1 MLHPLATLVLMS
13 VTGLPAAPHAGPPP
27 PVEALPVECLAGCDA
42 VSIVS
47 MGPSKPNEVVAVGD
61 AIPLA
66 NGDGRLALDGRWG
79 RTRSG
84 APDGIPIA
92 DLSGLYLPGARLSGT
107 HLATLLVPGTG
118 TNGGF
123 RLMRW
128 VVVRAAPVRPHR
140 I

>member
-1 MLHPLATLVLMS
+1 MVHPLATLVLMS
-13 VTGLPAAPHAGPPP
+13 VTGLPAAPHVGSPQ
-27 PVEALPVECLAGCDA
+27 PVEIVPVECLASCDA

-47 MGPSKPNEVVAVGD
+47 MGPAKQDEVVAVGD

-84 APDGIPIA
+84 APEGVPMA
-92 DLSGLYLPGARLSGT
+92 ALSGSHLSGT
-107 HLATLLVPGTG
+107 HLSGTHVATLLVPGTG
-118 TNGGF
+118 TNGGC

-128 VVVRAAPVRPHR
+128 VVVRAATVRPHR